1 MPANLDTDL
10 LRAFVAVADSA
21 SFTRAGER
29 LGRTQAA
36 VSQQVRRLEDTV
48 GKRVFERDTHGVR
61 MTRDGEVLLAY
72 ARRMLTLND
81 EVLALM
87 HRSPTVASVR
97 IGTPDDYATML
108 LPEILARFNAAYPEV
123 MVEVICDN
131 SPDLVAE
138 IDKGRYDLALVT
150 RKAGEAGG
158 ELVRQEPVAW
168 VAPPLDPV
176 PTPGHRPVESL
187 DPLPLALFP
196 KGCVVRDLAVAALDG
211 IGRDWRVAFTSKSV
225 VAVHGAVMGGLG
237 VTAMECCTVPP
248 SLRRIGAAEGF
259 PGLPDVD
266 IALHRARGTAPKPVR
281 LLADAIHDLVGHD
294 LAGRRG
300 PGLAPPVSAK
310 EVVPISRAMKAVP

>member
-108 LPEILARFNAAYPEV
+108 LPDILARFNAAYPEV

-150 RKAGEAGG
+150 RHAGEAGG
-158 ELVRQEPVAW
+158 ELVRREPVAW

-176 PTPGHRPVESL
+176 PPPGYRPVESL

-237 VTAMECCTVPP
+237 VTAMETCTVPP

-259 PGLPDVD
+259 PDLPDVD
-266 IALHRARGTAPKPVR
+266 IALHHARGTAPKPVR
-281 LLADAIHDLVGHD
+281 LLADAIHDLVGGQ
-294 LAGRRG
+294 LLGRRK
-300 PGLAPPVSAK
+300 PDPVAAK
-310 EVVPISRAMKAVP
+310 EAAE

>member
-81 EVLALM
+81 EVMALM
-87 HRSPTVASVR
+87 HRGPAVASVR

-108 LPEILARFNAAYPEV
+108 LPDVLARFNAAYPEV

-138 IDKGRYDLALVT
+138 IDKGRYDLALIT

-158 ELVRQEPVAW
+158 ELVRQEPVSW
-168 VAPPLDPV
+168 VAPPRDPA
-176 PTPGHRPVESL
+176 PMTGHRPVESL

-196 KGCVVRDLAVAALDG
+196 KGCVVRDIAVAALDG
-211 IGRDWRVAFTSKSV
+211 MGRGWRVSFTSKSV

-237 VTAMECCTVPP
+237 VTAMESCTVPA

-259 PGLPDVD
+259 PDLPDVD
-266 IALHRARGTAPKPVR
+266 IALHRARGTAAKPVR
-281 LLADAIHDLVGHD
+281 LLADAIHDLVGGQM
-294 LAGRRG
+294 LGRRMPDRAG
-300 PGLAPPVSAK
+300 PASAAEAAP
-310 EVVPISRAMKAVP
+310 

>member
-48 GKRVFERDTHGVR
+48 GKRVFERDTRGVR

-87 HRSPTVASVR
+87 QRSPTVASVR

-108 LPEILARFNAAYPEV
+108 LPEVLARFNAAYPDV
-123 MVEVICDN
+123 MVEVVCDN
-131 SPDLVAE
+131 SPDLVTE
-138 IDKGRYDLALVT
+138 IEKGRYDLALVT

-158 ELVRQEPVAW
+158 ELVRQEPVSW
-168 VAPPLDPV
+168 VAPPPLPM
-176 PTPGHRPVESL
+176 PPYPSPSPGQRPVEGL

-237 VTAMECCTVPP
+237 VTAMEACTIPP

-259 PGLPDVD
+259 PDLPDVD

-281 LLADAIHDLVGHD
+281 LLADAIHDLVGRQM
-294 LAGRRG
+294 LGRRG
-300 PGLAPPVSAK
+300 SVTAGEAGA
-310 EVVPISRAMKAVP
+310 

>member
-61 MTRDGEVLLAY
+61 MTRDGELLLAY

-81 EVLALM
+81 EVMALM

-108 LPEILARFNAAYPEV
+108 LPEVLARFNAAYPEV

-150 RKAGEAGG
+150 RKAGEAAG
-158 ELVRQEPVAW
+158 ELVRQEPVSW
-168 VAPPLDPV
+168 VAPPQEPV
-176 PTPGHRPVESL
+176 SPSGPPQGHRPVESL

-237 VTAMECCTVPP
+237 VAAMENCTVPP

-259 PGLPDVD
+259 PELPDID

-281 LLADAIHDLVGHD
+281 LLADAIHDLVGRQK
-294 LAGRRG
+294 LGRHA
-300 PGLAPPVSAK
+300 PGHNAPAPAT
-310 EVVPISRAMKAVP
+310 EAAP

>member
-123 MVEVICDN
+123 MVEVVCDN

-138 IDKGRYDLALVT
+138 IEKGRYDLALVT

-158 ELVRQEPVAW
+158 ELVRQEPVSW
-168 VAPPLDPV
+168 VAPPLDPAS
-176 PTPGHRPVESL
+176 PPGHRAVESL

-237 VTAMECCTVPP
+237 VTAMEACTIPP
-248 SLRRIGAAEGF
+248 SLRPLGGAEGF

-281 LLADAIHDLVGHD
+281 LLADAIHDLVGRQ
-294 LAGRRG
+294 LLGRQGNR
-300 PGLAPPVSAK
+300 PMSAAP
-310 EVVPISRAMKAVP
+310 

>member
-108 LPEILARFNAAYPEV
+108 LPEILARFNAAYPDV
-123 MVEVICDN
+123 MVEVVCDN

-150 RKAGEAGG
+150 RHAGEAGG
-158 ELVRQEPVAW
+158 ELVRREPVAW

-176 PTPGHRPVESL
+176 PPPGHRPVESL

-237 VTAMECCTVPP
+237 VTAMETCTVPP

-281 LLADAIHDLVGHD
+281 LLADAIHDLVGRQ
-294 LAGRRG
+294 LLGRRK
-300 PGLAPPVSAK
+300 PEPVSPTSAK
-310 EVVPISRAMKAVP
+310 EAAE